1 MRAPRV
7 VFATTCASSCGDVE
21 SPSCGWRG
29 RPIELPP
36 GDFVSTKVAQLEA
49 TGQRVNQEMVDAL
62 RLQYGLDKPV
72 YLRYLTW
79 MRLLSGNAGTS
90 LES

>member
-1 MRAPRV
+1 MSGYVIRRV
-7 VFATTCASSCGDVE
+7 AYTVTVLIAVSIFGFII
-21 SPSCGWRG
+21 
-29 RPIELPP
+29 IELPP

-79 MRLLSGNAGTS
+79 MKR
-90 LES
+90 